1 MEDDR
6 KEQML
11 QKLKIKNQKKI
22 DDNNFLDSWKVRMK
36 QLERDEK
43 EEKQNKFQRNKEIQ
57 NYQLNQIK
65 DKKNKSISDKYVN
78 TKYKRRRR

>member
-36 QLERDEK
+36 Q
-43 EEKQNKFQRNKEIQ
+43 
-57 NYQLNQIK
+57 
-65 DKKNKSISDKYVN
+65 
-78 TKYKRRRR
+78 